1 VYDGDQYCTIGP
13 DIPPSGPGGSWSYI
27 GTCSGSY
34 PLPSDTPVVTPTPT
48 ETPPVTPTPFETPSV
63 TPEPSISTTPDV
75 SITPSPEPTPSIT
88 PSTSMIPLCKT
99 YGQDWQETSTCVWE
113 IGANFLSCA
122 DVGDSFYF
130 TDNNCPDPG
139 QYIFCAREGTVNISH
154 GSNLQDLGPC

>member
-1 VYDGDQYCTIGP
+1 
-13 DIPPSGPGGSWSYI
+13 
-27 GTCSGSY
+27 
-34 PLPSDTPVVTPTPT
+34 
-48 ETPPVTPTPFETPSV
+48 
-63 TPEPSISTTPDV
+63 
-75 SITPSPEPTPSIT
+75 
-88 PSTSMIPLCKT
+88 MIPLCKT